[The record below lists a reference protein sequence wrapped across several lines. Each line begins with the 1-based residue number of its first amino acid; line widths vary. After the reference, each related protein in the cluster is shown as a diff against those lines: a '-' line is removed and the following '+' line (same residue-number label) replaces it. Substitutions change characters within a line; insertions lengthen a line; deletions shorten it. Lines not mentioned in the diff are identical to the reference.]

1 MTSDAGPGMGLTA
14 GRPPASLADALRALD
29 DDAVQR
35 LLALRPDLLH
45 PVPADLGALAARAV
59 TASSVSR
66 ALDRLDAWT
75 LAVAEGLAVLAEPVT
90 TMALLEALPGAA
102 PDDIEQAVG
111 ALRDR
116 ALLWGPDED
125 LRLARTVSEAFG
137 PTPAGLGPSFP
148 SRPSVAALL
157 AEPQLLTDL
166 LAEAPANA
174 RLALDLLTWGP
185 PNGRLE
191 NAERRVDARTA
202 RTPVEWLLAHGL
214 LVPSGPDSVV
224 LPREVALSLRGGR
237 LRRETPV
244 RPPEPRLTSYEPAD
258 VDRAA
263 AAQAFGFVRLVEG
276 LLETWGLDPPLVL
289 RAGGLGVRELR
300 RTGLALDVDDTTA
313 GLVAEVAYVAGLLA
327 PDGESPERY
336 APTPE
341 YDRWLALDTSDRWS
355 ALAVT
360 WLTTTRVAGW
370 VGIRDDRDKPLA
382 ALGPDLE
389 RGAAPELRRLAL
401 DELDSLARGE
411 AADAADVDARVA
423 WRRPRRAARMRP
435 ELVGW
440 TLAESERIGVT
451 GRGALS
457 GAGRALLHD
466 GIDAAAD
473 ALAPLLPEP
482 LDHVLLQADLTAVAP
497 GPLDSAL
504 AAELA
509 LMADIEST
517 GGATVYRFT
526 PTSVRRALDA
536 GRSAEDVRSFLT
548 ARSRTPVPQPLAYLI
563 DDVARRH
570 GIMRV
575 GTARAYVRCD
585 DEAVLSEVLVDKRA
599 TRLRLRRLAP
609 TVLVAG
615 VGVDDLLVGLREMG
629 YAPAGESGDGVVVV
643 RRPDVHR
650 TGPRRRPVPVGAE
663 PPAPSDVLL
672 SAAVRALR
680 AGDRAASLP
689 RGPTVGPAL
698 GGVLPRT
705 PPAETLTLLRG
716 ALEAE
721 RAVWIGYVDPDGG
734 VSERVVDPVRL
745 SGGSLTAFDHRTG
758 ELRTFPVHRITGA
771 ALIDEDAPA

>member
-1 MTSDAGPGMGLTA
+1 MTSDAGPGTGGSA

-29 DDAVQR
+29 DDAVHR

-75 LAVAEGLAVLAEPVT
+75 LAVAEGLAVLTEPVT
-90 TMALLEALPGAA
+90 TAALLAALPDASA
-102 PDDIEQAVG
+102 EDIDQAVM

-116 ALLWGPDED
+116 ALLWGPDHD
-125 LRLARTVSEAFG
+125 LRLARTVAEAFG
-137 PTPAGLGPSFP
+137 PTPAGLGPAFP
-148 SRPSVAALL
+148 ARASVAALL
-157 AEPQLLTDL
+157 AEPQRLADL
-166 LAEAPANA
+166 LAEAPASA
-174 RLALDLLTWGP
+174 RKALELLTWGP
-185 PNGRLE
+185 PSGRLD
-191 NAERRVDARTA
+191 NAERHVDVRTA

-224 LPREVALSLRGGR
+224 LPREVALALRGGR

-244 RPPEPRLTSYEPAD
+244 RPPEPRLTSYQPAD

-276 LLETWGLDPPLVL
+276 LLEGWGLDPPLVL

-313 GLVAEVAYVAGLLA
+313 GLVAETAYVAGLLA
-327 PDGESPERY
+327 ADGESPERY

-341 YDRWLALDTSDRWS
+341 YDRWLTLDTNDRWA
-355 ALAVT
+355 ALAAA
-360 WLTTTRVAGW
+360 WLTTTRVPGW
-370 VGIRDDRDKPLA
+370 VGVRDDRDKPLA

-401 DELDSLARGE
+401 EELEALAPGE
-411 AADAADVDARVA
+411 AADVFDVDARVA
-423 WRRPRRAARMRP
+423 WRRPRRASRMRP

-440 TLAESERIGVT
+440 TLAESERIGIT

-457 GAGRALLHD
+457 GAGRALLRR
-466 GIDAAAD
+466 GTDAAAD

-497 GPLDSAL
+497 GPLESSL
-504 AAELA
+504 AAELS
-509 LMADIEST
+509 LMADVEST
-517 GGATVYRFT
+517 GGATVFRFT
-526 PTSVRRALDA
+526 PTSIRRALDA
-536 GRSAEDVRSFLT
+536 GRSAEDVRAFLT
-548 ARSRTPVPQPLAYLI
+548 TRSRTPVPQPLGYLV

-585 DEAVLSEVLVDKRA
+585 DEAVLSEVVADRRSV
-599 TRLRLRRLAP
+599 RLRLRRLAP

-615 VGVDDLLVGLREMG
+615 VGVDDLLAGLREMG
-629 YAPAGESGDGVVVV
+629 YAPAGESDDGVVVV

-650 TGPRRRPVPVGAE
+650 TGTRRRPIPVGAE

-672 SAAVRALR
+672 TAAVRALR
-680 AGDRAASLP
+680 AGDRAASAP
-689 RGPTVGPAL
+689 RGPTVGPTM

-705 PPAETLTLLRG
+705 PAVQTLALLRG
-716 ALEAE
+716 ALETE
-721 RAVWIGYVDPDGG
+721 RPVWIGFVDTDGG

-771 ALIDEDAPA
+771 AVIEEDAPA